1 MEGVSPCVDEFT
13 QGSLTLKQ
21 GGFAPAV
28 QATALSAGR
37 PGTNSAAKRLAIEA

>member
-28 QATALSAGR
+28 QATALSARR
-37 PGTNSAAKRLAIEA
+37 PGTSSAAKRLVIEA

>member
-21 GGFAPAV
+21 GGSA
-28 QATALSAGR
+28 QADSSDGFERQASGHQ
-37 PGTNSAAKRLAIEA
+37 